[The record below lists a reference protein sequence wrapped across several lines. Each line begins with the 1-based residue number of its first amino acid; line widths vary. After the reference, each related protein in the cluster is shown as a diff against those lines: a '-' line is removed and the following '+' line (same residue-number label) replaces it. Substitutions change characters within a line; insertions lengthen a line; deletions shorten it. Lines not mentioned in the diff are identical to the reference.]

1 MGSPFVFCL
10 RTSKWELSKLPT
22 CKVVKC
28 SSLKTPANG
37 RMQLTKI
44 SFNGR
49 AKFTCDDGF
58 NLIGEDTLTCLASGS
73 WSSEVPTCKSIYE
86 CPALD
91 SPMNGALIYASDSGV
106 IEDKLEAYSIGTFA
120 EIKCDEGFE
129 IDGENL
135 ISCTEQGVWDFDV
148 EDCREIE
155 TTTVSIPTKVPV
167 EFWREFKE
175 FLFHSCNSTNPESR
189 PKLCN
194 FYKSDFESD
203 ISSFEL
209 PETPEFEGMDGKVSK
224 LLTDLI
230 EAENFPTLDVENF
243 MKRML
248 RSSHVSDSTRDSY
261 RFVICLYIDLII
273 IHMEIDEVAPEED
286 EKPTDNINQKIMKM
300 LKKIALQA
308 YKNQILKA

>member
-1 MGSPFVFCL
+1 
-10 RTSKWELSKLPT
+10 
-22 CKVVKC
+22 
-28 SSLKTPANG
+28 
-37 RMQLTKI
+37 MQLTKI

-86 CPALD
+86 CPALE

-106 IEDKLEAYSIGTFA
+106 IEDKLEVYSIGTFA

-155 TTTVSIPTKVPV
+155 TTTASIPTKVPV

-175 FLFHSCNSTNPESR
+175 FLFHSCSSKNPESK